1 MYGPSLLP
9 GLSRHRRLH
18 PGRLEAAPL
27 GRPMRRAGRRLAL
40 SLHSRGPAHV
50 PPGQSHLLG
59 HAERLRP
66 AEGALQ
72 DDPADGMR
80 LAQHHGPLLPLSAL
94 CLS

>member
-1 MYGPSLLP
+1 MATGVVWRVRYTN
-9 GLSRHRRLH
+9 RHKMALYCT
-18 PGRLEAAPL
+18 LYYPL
-27 GRPMRRAGRRLAL
+27 AKVLRCEGVV
-40 SLHSRGPAHV
+40 GPAHV
-50 PPGQSHLLG
+50 PPGQIHLLG

-72 DDPADGMR
+72 DLPADGMR